1 MNTLIENV
9 VLKKVHQGR
18 RQYQV
23 VLLSY
28 GTSKTYTFIVPG
40 QDDSD
45 LEWERGFSEDFLLG
59 RVSMGVKIM
68 TIVCE
73 FDHGKEFSFPMKIIS
88 EAL

>member
-1 MNTLIENV
+1 MNTIIESV
-9 VLKKVHQGR
+9 VLEKVQQGR

-23 VLLSY
+23 VLSSC
-28 GTSKTYTFIVPG
+28 GAPKTYTFTVPG

-45 LEWERGFSEDFLLG
+45 LEWEAGFSADFLLG
-59 RVSMGVKIM
+59 RVSTGVKIM

-73 FDHGKEFSFPMKIIS
+73 FDHGKKFSFPLEITS